1 VRIGII
7 GTGAVGGYFGAKFK
21 LAGNDVVFLSRGENL
36 KAMKKSGLQ
45 LKTAGKIYKIKDA
58 IFTDNPADIGE
69 LDYILFT
76 VKSYDT
82 RSTARQ
88 IKNIIKSNTVI
99 ITPQN
104 GINND
109 LILGEILGKE
119 KIIPGMAK
127 VGVSVPKPGRIEHTS
142 LGIIIIGEYDGSIS
156 ERLKKFQRIAQNAGI
171 ECVISEQILKDRWKK
186 YIWNCTF
193 NIIAAITGLRLDQI
207 LSNKHLKQLCID
219 TIKEITRIAVKE
231 KVRITEVEALKASL
245 ELADNLG
252 KFKPSTLED
261 IEKGK
266 PIELDAFTG
275 TVISLGNKHKMDT
288 PINKVFYALLH
299 GKVN

>member
-1 VRIGII
+1 MRIGII
-7 GTGAVGGYFGAKFK
+7 GTGAVGGYFGAKLK

-45 LKTAGKIYKIKDA
+45 LKTAGKIYKIKDSV
-58 IFTDNPADIGE
+58 FTDNPAELGE

-82 RSTARQ
+82 KSTARQ

-127 VGVSVPKPGRIEHTS
+127 VGVKRT
-142 LGIIIIGEYDGSIS
+142 
-156 ERLKKFQRIAQNAGI
+156 
-171 ECVISEQILKDRWKK
+171 
-186 YIWNCTF
+186 
-193 NIIAAITGLRLDQI
+193 
-207 LSNKHLKQLCID
+207 
-219 TIKEITRIAVKE
+219 
-231 KVRITEVEALKASL
+231 
-245 ELADNLG
+245 
-252 KFKPSTLED
+252 
-261 IEKGK
+261 
-266 PIELDAFTG
+266 
-275 TVISLGNKHKMDT
+275 
-288 PINKVFYALLH
+288 
-299 GKVN
+299 